1 MDSMFLT
8 SDLHRVSIFC
18 LLPNCTTFYLIFILL
33 FQFFQVL
40 ELDATK
46 SSHSIV
52 VDVDTPDQINAVS
65 KSSSIC
71 KTKYQ
76 EYTYLVMTFSYLL

>member
-1 MDSMFLT
+1 MKFF
-8 SDLHRVSIFC
+8 IFEI
-18 LLPNCTTFYLIFILL
+18 LKNFSHFEIEKILL